1 MLETANYPNPAI
13 QIHKKLLLGQITV
26 FNHIVTKYDLNKVV
40 IETSMKAV
48 LPSPVTHP
56 SSPTYYVT
64 PDLQSRI
71 THNTKDIASFV
82 LISITTILKIHGTF
96 FHGKL
101 NKNCLYIFLKSDLLQ
116 LVKIIV
122 TWTSISS
129 ILMFISYLI
138 QYILAYFLNLFNHL
152 KSNISNAYSISIR
165 SKADSNLH
173 LMIKNG
179 SPKPSFI
186 LC

>member
-1 MLETANYPNPAI
+1 M
-13 QIHKKLLLGQITV
+13 LLGQITV

-48 LPSPVTHP
+48 LPSPVTPPPSNTLNPP

-82 LISITTILKIHGTF
+82 LISITNISKIHGTF

-101 NKNCLYIFLKSDLLQ
+101 NKNCLYIILKSDLLQ

-138 QYILAYFLNLFNHL
+138 PYILAYFLNLFNHS

-179 SPKPSFI
+179 SPIPSFI